1 MLKTNK
7 LALSLLI
14 SGLLAGCANIDDSY
28 QASKLDFKQYEEIT
42 QQYNIKENWWTLYN
56 DVQLNRVIEQAL
68 TNNKDLARAAIAV
81 NSALYS
87 ANLVGANLVPSFS
100 ASTSSTASKN
110 IETGGNSTINH
121 GGSLN
126 VSYTLDLWRRLAD
139 AANAAEWTHAATEQD
154 MHATRLSLIN
164 ATVVTYY
171 QISYLIDAIAAAE
184 DNIKYYTQ
192 INNIMQTR
200 LAQGIADAAS
210 TDQAQ
215 QAVLQARNVLINY
228 QTQKKTAEQTLRNL
242 LNLKPSE
249 PLNIQFPHILDV
261 KTTKVNLNVPVS
273 TIANRPD
280 VKGNQY
286 RLNSAFKDAKAM
298 QKSWFPSIT
307 LGASLASNGNKV
319 DNAFCYLKGHLSNS
333 NSKKMININD
343 DQLNA
348 LLGAIMRV
356 SSKET
361 KDNYF
366 TDEKILNIE
375 NINKNEKILDEILD
389 EIFNGTNISQKYIL
403 RARKEVYFNNKLLIE
418 KRLLEYNLEK
428 YNVDISSKE
437 FFYKNL
443 ENIKKMETGLENF
456 EISWYILDTILKSI
470 LEEVNKCGNIN

>member
-7 LALSLLI
+7 LALNLLI
-14 SGLLAGCANIDDSY
+14 SGLLVGCANIDDSY

-126 VSYTLDLWRRLAD
+126 VGYTLDLWRRLAD
-139 AANAAEWTHAATEQD
+139 AADAAEWTHAATEQD

-319 DNAFCYLKGHLSNS
+319 DNAFSTPIVGGSLGISLPFLDWNRVKWNVKISEAAYEMAKINFEKSITTALNEVDTNYFAYNQSLQSYDNI
-333 NSKKMININD
+333 KKKYEH
-343 DQLNA
+343 DQRITQYYRNRYDAGVSELREWLNA
-348 LLGAIMRV
+348 AN
-356 SSKET
+356 T
-361 KDNYF
+361 
-366 TDEKILNIE
+366 EKNSQISILN
-375 NINKNEKILDEILD
+375 
-389 EIFNGTNISQKYIL
+389 
-403 RARKEVYFNNKLLIE
+403 A
-418 KRLLEYNLEK
+418 K
-428 YNVDISSKE
+428 YNVIQSENAIYSSMAG
-437 FFYKNL
+437 YY
-443 ENIKKMETGLENF
+443 
-456 EISWYILDTILKSI
+456 SAQ
-470 LEEVNKCGNIN
+470 

>member
-1 MLKTNK
+1 MLKTKK

-14 SGLLAGCANIDDSY
+14 SGLLVGCANIDDSY

-126 VSYTLDLWRRLAD
+126 VGYTLDLWRRLAD
-139 AANAAEWTHAATEQD
+139 AADAAEWTHAATEQD

-319 DNAFCYLKGHLSNS
+319 DNAFSTPIVGGSLGISLPFLDWNRVKWNVKISEAAYEMAK
-333 NSKKMININD
+333 INFEKSITTA
-343 DQLNA
+343 LNE
-348 LLGAIMRV
+348 V
-356 SSKET
+356 DT
-361 KDNYF
+361 NYF
-366 TDEKILNIE
+366 
-375 NINKNEKILDEILD
+375 
-389 EIFNGTNISQKYIL
+389 
-403 RARKEVYFNNKLLIE
+403 A
-418 KRLLEYNLEK
+418 YNQSLQS
-428 YNVDISSKE
+428 YD
-437 FFYKNL
+437 
-443 ENIKKMETGLENF
+443 NIKKKYEHDQRITQYYRNRYDAGVSELREWLNAANT
-456 EISWYILDTILKSI
+456 EKNSQISI
-470 LEEVNKCGNIN
+470 LNAKYDVIQSENAIYSSMAGYYSAQ

>member
-68 TNNKDLARAAIAV
+68 INNKDLARAAIAV

-87 ANLVGANLVPSFS
+87 ANLVGANLVPAFS

-110 IETGGNSTINH
+110 IETGGNSNINH

-126 VSYTLDLWRRLAD
+126 VGYTVDLWRRLAD
-139 AANAAEWTHAATEQD
+139 AANAAEWRHAATEQD
-154 MHATRLSLIN
+154 MQATRLSLIN

-171 QISYLIDAIAAAE
+171 QISYLTDAIAAAE

-200 LAQGIADAAS
+200 LAQGIADAAN

-307 LGASLASNGNKV
+307 LGASLASNGHKV
-319 DNAFCYLKGHLSNS
+319 DNAFSTPIAGGSLGISLPFLDWNRVKWNVKISEAAYEMAKINFEKSITTALNEVDTNYFAYNQSLQSYDNI
-333 NSKKMININD
+333 KKKYEH
-343 DQLNA
+343 DQRITQYYRNRYDAGVSELREWLNA
-348 LLGAIMRV
+348 
-356 SSKET
+356 SNT
-361 KDNYF
+361 
-366 TDEKILNIE
+366 EKNSQISILN
-375 NINKNEKILDEILD
+375 
-389 EIFNGTNISQKYIL
+389 
-403 RARKEVYFNNKLLIE
+403 A
-418 KRLLEYNLEK
+418 K
-428 YNVDISSKE
+428 YNVIQSENAIYSSMAG
-437 FFYKNL
+437 YY
-443 ENIKKMETGLENF
+443 
-456 EISWYILDTILKSI
+456 SAQ
-470 LEEVNKCGNIN
+470 

>member
-249 PLNIQFPHILDV
+249 PLNIQWIMHFPH
-261 KTTKVNLNVPVS
+261 
-273 TIANRPD
+273 
-280 VKGNQY
+280 
-286 RLNSAFKDAKAM
+286 
-298 QKSWFPSIT
+298 
-307 LGASLASNGNKV
+307 
-319 DNAFCYLKGHLSNS
+319 
-333 NSKKMININD
+333 
-343 DQLNA
+343 QL
-348 LLGAIMRV
+348 RV
-356 SSKET
+356 
-361 KDNYF
+361 
-366 TDEKILNIE
+366 
-375 NINKNEKILDEILD
+375 
-389 EIFNGTNISQKYIL
+389 
-403 RARKEVYFNNKLLIE
+403 V
-418 KRLLEYNLEK
+418 
-428 YNVDISSKE
+428 V
-437 FFYKNL
+437 
-443 ENIKKMETGLENF
+443 
-456 EISWYILDTILKSI
+456 
-470 LEEVNKCGNIN
+470 

>member
-1 MLKTNK
+1 M
-7 LALSLLI
+7 
-14 SGLLAGCANIDDSY
+14 
-28 QASKLDFKQYEEIT
+28 
-42 QQYNIKENWWTLYN
+42 
-56 DVQLNRVIEQAL
+56 
-68 TNNKDLARAAIAV
+68 
-81 NSALYS
+81 
-87 ANLVGANLVPSFS
+87 
-100 ASTSSTASKN
+100 
-110 IETGGNSTINH
+110 
-121 GGSLN
+121 
-126 VSYTLDLWRRLAD
+126 
-139 AANAAEWTHAATEQD
+139 
-154 MHATRLSLIN
+154 
-164 ATVVTYY
+164 TYY

-319 DNAFCYLKGHLSNS
+319 DNAFSTPIAGGSLGISLPFLDWNRVKWNVKISEAAYEMAKINFEKSITTALNEVDTNYFAYNQSLQSYDNI
-333 NSKKMININD
+333 KKKYEH
-343 DQLNA
+343 DQRITQYYRNRYDAGVSELREWLNA
-348 LLGAIMRV
+348 
-356 SSKET
+356 SNT
-361 KDNYF
+361 
-366 TDEKILNIE
+366 EKNSQISILN
-375 NINKNEKILDEILD
+375 
-389 EIFNGTNISQKYIL
+389 
-403 RARKEVYFNNKLLIE
+403 A
-418 KRLLEYNLEK
+418 K
-428 YNVDISSKE
+428 YNVIQSENAIYSSMAG
-437 FFYKNL
+437 YY
-443 ENIKKMETGLENF
+443 
-456 EISWYILDTILKSI
+456 SAQ
-470 LEEVNKCGNIN
+470 

>member
-42 QQYNIKENWWTLYN
+42 QQYNIKENWWALYN

-68 TNNKDLARAAIAV
+68 INNKDLARAAIAV

-87 ANLVGANLVPSFS
+87 ANLVGANLVPAFS

-110 IETGGNSTINH
+110 IETGGNSNINH

-126 VSYTLDLWRRLAD
+126 VGYTVDLWRRLAD
-139 AANAAEWTHAATEQD
+139 AANAAEWRHAATEQD
-154 MHATRLSLIN
+154 MQATRLSLIN

-171 QISYLIDAIAAAE
+171 QISYLTDAIAAAE

-200 LAQGIADAAS
+200 LAQGIADAAN

-319 DNAFCYLKGHLSNS
+319 DNAFSTPIAGGSLGISLPFLDWNRVKWNVKISEAAYEMAKINFEKSITMALNEVDTNYFAYNQSLQSYDNI
-333 NSKKMININD
+333 KKKYEH
-343 DQLNA
+343 DQRITQYYRNRYDAGVSELREWLNA
-348 LLGAIMRV
+348 
-356 SSKET
+356 SNT
-361 KDNYF
+361 
-366 TDEKILNIE
+366 EKNSQISILN
-375 NINKNEKILDEILD
+375 
-389 EIFNGTNISQKYIL
+389 
-403 RARKEVYFNNKLLIE
+403 A
-418 KRLLEYNLEK
+418 K
-428 YNVDISSKE
+428 YNVIQSENAIYSSMAG
-437 FFYKNL
+437 YY
-443 ENIKKMETGLENF
+443 
-456 EISWYILDTILKSI
+456 SAQ
-470 LEEVNKCGNIN
+470 

>member
-7 LALSLLI
+7 LALNLLI
-14 SGLLAGCANIDDSY
+14 SGLLVGCANIDDSY

-126 VSYTLDLWRRLAD
+126 VGYTLDLWRRLAD
-139 AANAAEWTHAATEQD
+139 AADAAEWTHAATEQD

-200 LAQGIADAAS
+200 LAQGIADAAN

-319 DNAFCYLKGHLSNS
+319 DNAFSTPIVGGSLGISLPFLDWNRVKWNVKISEAAYEMAKINFEKSITTALNEVDTNYFAYNQSLQSYDNI
-333 NSKKMININD
+333 KKKYEH
-343 DQLNA
+343 DQRITQYYRNRYDAGVSELREWLNA
-348 LLGAIMRV
+348 AN
-356 SSKET
+356 T
-361 KDNYF
+361 
-366 TDEKILNIE
+366 EKNSQISILN
-375 NINKNEKILDEILD
+375 
-389 EIFNGTNISQKYIL
+389 
-403 RARKEVYFNNKLLIE
+403 A
-418 KRLLEYNLEK
+418 K
-428 YNVDISSKE
+428 YNVIQSENAIYSSMAG
-437 FFYKNL
+437 YY
-443 ENIKKMETGLENF
+443 
-456 EISWYILDTILKSI
+456 SAQ
-470 LEEVNKCGNIN
+470 

>member
-68 TNNKDLARAAIAV
+68 INNKDLARAAIAV

-87 ANLVGANLVPSFS
+87 ANLVGANLVPAFS

-110 IETGGNSTINH
+110 IETGGNSNINH

-126 VSYTLDLWRRLAD
+126 VGYTVDLWRRLAD
-139 AANAAEWTHAATEQD
+139 AANAAEWRHAATEQD
-154 MHATRLSLIN
+154 MQATRLSLIN

-171 QISYLIDAIAAAE
+171 QISYLTDAIAAAE

-319 DNAFCYLKGHLSNS
+319 DNAFSTPIVGGSLGISLPFLDWNRVKWNVKISEAAYEMAKINFEKSITTALNEVDTNYFAYNQSLQSYDNI
-333 NSKKMININD
+333 KKKYEH
-343 DQLNA
+343 DQRITQYYRNRYDAGVSELREWLNA
-348 LLGAIMRV
+348 
-356 SSKET
+356 SNT
-361 KDNYF
+361 
-366 TDEKILNIE
+366 EKNSQISILN
-375 NINKNEKILDEILD
+375 
-389 EIFNGTNISQKYIL
+389 
-403 RARKEVYFNNKLLIE
+403 A
-418 KRLLEYNLEK
+418 K
-428 YNVDISSKE
+428 YNVIQSENAIYSSMAG
-437 FFYKNL
+437 YY
-443 ENIKKMETGLENF
+443 
-456 EISWYILDTILKSI
+456 SAQ
-470 LEEVNKCGNIN
+470 